1 MSEITK
7 CLGHKCDKKE
17 SCLRYTHED
26 AFWQSYFHKTPFE
39 VVGED
44 QICEHFISNKGEKH

>member
-7 CLGHKCDKKE
+7 CVGHKCDKKE
-17 SCLRYTHED
+17 SCLRYTEED

-44 QICEHFISNKGEKH
+44 QICEHFINNKGEK